1 MRRQSNFF
9 RPFMKNLRCK
19 RSATSPAKKHKYP
32 VSHQLYQKSG
42 VCPADRVCRSL
53 KNSEITRIIIAY
65 SSAIASKVQIFAG
78 NLVNECFFV
87 TKADFPTFIVHNCN
101 PQKEE
106 NQQQC
111 CKERNEKC
119 ADFTSVHG
127 AFHFLCLC

>member
-1 MRRQSNFF
+1 VQQALRKNTNTLFLTNYIKKAVSARQTGY
-9 RPFMKNLRCK
+9 
-19 RSATSPAKKHKYP
+19 AAHE
-32 VSHQLYQKSG
+32 
-42 VCPADRVCRSL
+42 
-53 KNSEITRIIIAY
+53 NSEITRIIIAY